1 MLRILKNIKNN
12 FIILISLFLISPVLA
27 VGEPSSKYDGTKQF
41 WTDVKSIIVDKKD
54 AKSLKVYT
62 E

>member
-27 VGEPSSKYDGTKQF
+27 VGKPSSKYDGAYTF
-41 WTDVKSIIVDKKD
+41 SVIIAGG
-54 AKSLKVYT
+54 AKIAMRMMVANL
-62 E
+62 